1 MHDYIW
7 QMIHH
12 HYFFNPWHSAYSET
26 QKILAL
32 ALKTAH
38 STSIYVGVRCHKNV
52 YIYIFI
58 LYIYIY
64 ILYLQY
70 KAPCGWHTIYIQQIV
85 LE

>member
-12 HYFFNPWHSAYSET
+12 HYFFIPWHSAYSET

-52 YIYIFI
+52 YIYIYTLYLY
-58 LYIYIY
+58 LYIVSPIQGTLWLAYNIY
-64 ILYLQY
+64 S
-70 KAPCGWHTIYIQQIV
+70 TNSS
-85 LE
+85 